1 MNPTEIVEAVRKAGV
16 VGAGGA
22 GFPTHVK
29 LSANVGFAIANGVEC
44 EPILAH
50 DKFVMS
56 SNPGGVVKGLDL
68 LALAVGA
75 KKKYI
80 ALKKK
85 YSSVGDILLKHGA
98 DFEIFLMDD
107 YYPAGDE
114 IEIVRE
120 ITGSI
125 IPEAGLPL
133 DIGAVVNN
141 VETLINI
148 ADAVEG
154 RPVTRR
160 TITVCGEINKPSVV
174 RVPIGIKIKD
184 VISLCGGAKVENFAV
199 YTGGPMMGMRE
210 DPENPVTKTTTGI
223 FVLPVDHYLIQVR
236 SIRIEHIIRQAQ
248 AACTDCKLCTEVCPR
263 YLLGHAIEPHKIMR
277 TVSLQLKGMNREVLS
292 AFLCCFCGACEYA
305 CPMWLSPRRVYEQ
318 TRDFLLEEGVEFPK
332 NEHELVD
339 NPNRM
344 NRRIPSARLLSRM
357 GLSKYNIDMKMLNL
371 DGFVPDEV
379 HIPLKQHIGEPAVPV
394 VSESDRVAE
403 GEMIGEISEDKLSA
417 RIHSSIDGTITRVT
431 NKMITVRAK

>member
-1 MNPTEIVEAVRKAGV
+1 
-16 VGAGGA
+16 
-22 GFPTHVK
+22 
-29 LSANVGFAIANGVEC
+29 
-44 EPILAH
+44 
-50 DKFVMS
+50 
-56 SNPGGVVKGLDL
+56 
-68 LALAVGA
+68 
-75 KKKYI
+75 
-80 ALKKK
+80 
-85 YSSVGDILLKHGA
+85 
-98 DFEIFLMDD
+98 
-107 YYPAGDE
+107 
-114 IEIVRE
+114 
-120 ITGSI
+120 
-125 IPEAGLPL
+125 
-133 DIGAVVNN
+133 
-141 VETLINI
+141 
-148 ADAVEG
+148 
-154 RPVTRR
+154 
-160 TITVCGEINKPSVV
+160 
-174 RVPIGIKIKD
+174 
-184 VISLCGGAKVENFAV
+184 
-199 YTGGPMMGMRE
+199 
-210 DPENPVTKTTTGI
+210 
-223 FVLPVDHYLIQVR
+223 
-236 SIRIEHIIRQAQ
+236 
-248 AACTDCKLCTEVCPR
+248 
-263 YLLGHAIEPHKIMR
+263 MR